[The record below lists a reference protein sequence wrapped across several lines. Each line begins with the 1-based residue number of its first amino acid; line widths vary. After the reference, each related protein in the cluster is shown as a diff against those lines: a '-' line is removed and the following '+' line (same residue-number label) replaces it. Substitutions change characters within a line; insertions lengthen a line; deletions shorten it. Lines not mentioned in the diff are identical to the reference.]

1 MLYECKDCRLDDRPI
16 EFDSECGFRVHLVE
30 VHRIYARNTMDY
42 IVSNSKIGF
51 KCVRCNNYLTGYC
64 DNCKEKFKFEDGYE
78 LYCDRKNHHVHT
90 KCSEYKITQV
100 FKI

>member
-1 MLYECKDCRLDDRPI
+1 MPYECKDCKLNYKPI
-16 EFDSECGFRVHLVE
+16 EFNYECEFRIHLSE
-30 VHRIYARNTMDY
+30 VHKIYDQNIKEY

-51 KCVRCNNYLTGYC
+51 KCRCCNNYLTGYC

-90 KCSEYKITQV
+90 KCSEYKLTQV